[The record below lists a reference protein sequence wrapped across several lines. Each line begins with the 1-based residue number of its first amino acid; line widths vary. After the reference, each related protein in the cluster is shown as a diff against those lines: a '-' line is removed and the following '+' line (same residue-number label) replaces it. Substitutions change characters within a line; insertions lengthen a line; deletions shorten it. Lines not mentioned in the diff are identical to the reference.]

1 MKVLTTRTVTLLLAL
16 LRFSVAAEVM
26 RDEATSSLPR
36 LFNPEQTSPQ
46 PECIQQHEIF
56 PAYLSNSKASVSRL
70 RRTAINV
77 LVVDL
82 HDGMRSELATVAK
95 TVLSEMFGME
105 VRVLVPESKA
115 RWCEFPGLDWWTM
128 CGSEEREAFL
138 RRSLDVPWVREAD
151 LIMFSMPP
159 VLLQLLRPL
168 GKPMV
173 VWITVP
179 PEYGRQNAEAYA
191 EWLSDFRSAASDP
204 SIAIISASRYDQMYV
219 RYFYGVATE
228 VIGLSTPGISSSRE
242 DEHASADEG
251 GSRSRDPPHRE
262 LERRKRAT
270 PCSRRKGCVSSGRA
284 TQTGAAATA
293 TRTTATATATRT
305 TATATATR
313 TTATAT
319 RTTATATPPK
329 LDVGTSVGLFPKSS
343 WELPWAAE
351 MFNSSLQD
359 LNVSIIDPGSL
370 EQYRVAIYLPYM
382 RNTNLFLEIY
392 RSGIP
397 IFTPSLAYLVQIDQA
412 HCLMSNRVYWSRTP
426 EPCDRVYPYSPNDLH
441 YSRYPSERAP
451 LAHAF
456 WLERSEQFS
465 SKYPGIIQFDSD
477 EDLRAKLLAV
487 DVHEV
492 RKTMDRQNQ
501 RAMQRNIDGWAR
513 VIRKLLGAVRDSRD
527 EKRSRVYRPGSD
539 AGPLV
544 QINGTCAPA
553 VTENSFKKAQ
563 ARINECWKVIGIDW
577 DGFPARHSCVTWPEV
592 YGEQWPGGP

>member
-82 HDGMRSELATVAK
+82 HDGMRRELATVAK
-95 TVLSEMFGME
+95 TVLSEMLEMD
-105 VRVLVPESKA
+105 VRVLVPEPQA
-115 RWCEFPGLDWWTM
+115 RWCEFPGLDWWTL

-138 RRSLDVPWVREAD
+138 RMSLDVPWVREAD

-179 PEYGRQNAEAYA
+179 PEYGRQNDEAYA
-191 EWLSDFRSAASDP
+191 EWLSDFRSAANDP

-228 VIGLSTPGISSSRE
+228 VIGISTPGINSSRD

-251 GSRSRDPPHRE
+251 GSRSRELPPRV
-262 LERRKRAT
+262 LKRRKRAT
-270 PCSRRKGCVSSGRA
+270 PCSRRKACVSSGRA
-284 TQTGAAATA
+284 TLTAAAATA
-293 TRTTATATATRT
+293 TRTTSTAR
-305 TATATATR
+305 
-313 TTATAT
+313 
-319 RTTATATPPK
+319 PPK
-329 LDVGTSVGLFPKSS
+329 INVGTSVGLFPKSS
-343 WELPWAAE
+343 WKLPWAAE
-351 MFNSSLQD
+351 MFNSNLQD
-359 LNVSIIDPGSL
+359 LNVSLIDPGSL

-397 IFTPSLAYLVQIDQA
+397 IFTPSLSYLVQIDQA

-426 EPCDRVYPYSPNDLH
+426 EPCDRVYPYSPNELH
-441 YSRYPSERAP
+441 YSRYPGERAP

-465 SKYPGIIQFDSD
+465 SKYPGITQFDSD

-492 RKTMDRQNQ
+492 RKIMKRQNQ
-501 RAMQRNIDGWAR
+501 RAMQRNTDAWAR
-513 VIRKLLGAVRDSRD
+513 VIRKLFGAVRDIRD
-527 EKRSRVYRPGSD
+527 ERRSRVYMPGSD
-539 AGPLV
+539 SGPLV
-544 QINGTCAPA
+544 QINDTCAPA
-553 VTENSFKKAQ
+553 VTENSVKRAQ
-563 ARINECWKVIGIDW
+563 ARIEECWKVIGIDW
-577 DGFPARHSCVTWPEV
+577 DGFPARHSCATWPEV
-592 YGEQWPGGP
+592 YGKHWPGGP